1 MSGTEFDDEFKQ
13 LFTMMVQLDEHAR
26 PSIQDIMQH
35 PFMANTDSLADGN
48 SDMVDAMRE
57 RAQGMRQQVKS
68 NALSVQD
75 NTRGIGNAKA
85 DEFDS
90 TDLLA
95 SLEKESR

>member
-1 MSGTEFDDEFKQ
+1 
-13 LFTMMVQLDEHAR
+13 
-26 PSIQDIMQH
+26 
-35 PFMANTDSLADGN
+35 
-48 SDMVDAMRE
+48 MVDAMRE